1 MQRSRY
7 YGLVGAGVFALGAG
21 TLMTFLIIA
30 NRREPIPEAPDGPTP
45 PDIRDAL
52 PNQATQGALAGKDLL
67 VQMMDK
73 DDPTR
78 QSGELRAAVIDPTP
92 IPGHYA
98 VDKPQIW
105 MFLDSG
111 KTLFVRADSGQLVMP
126 SRRQEPESGVL
137 RGAVEIRIYDT
148 IGVGDESTLGPPS
161 LVAKTP
167 MLTFD
172 TTVPEMESP
181 QPFTVEGRGIRFE
194 GKSLRVLA
202 SQTRERLELVEVL
215 GGGTLVYTPPKKS
228 EARMSPGLQGTR
240 HASGPRGEAGVF
252 TTRGS
257 ASGSTVTLAS
267 YSQDGAAERSN
278 EPDGKPGPT
287 EPPNIVNYMTTFAD
301 TVTVQQGER
310 RLEGDRLDVWAR
322 LVDGRL
328 PEDAVGGSA
337 PSEKDESA
345 PTSGESKK
353 PDAKPE
359 QQPSQGAE
367 VAKDPAPATSPDD
380 QTVTMTWTGPMV
392 ARPVADDVREL
403 ESNHVHLRVTA
414 EKRGVVTMAD
424 TATGAAGRCN
434 VLDYAATT
442 QDLGLSASG
451 VSLATLQMP
460 GQGRISA
467 TRIEQNLGSGIGY
480 VAGAGLIEALSD
492 EADSG
497 NDPRRGM
504 ARWSD
509 SATFMFEVEDG
520 SMTDRIREAILLG
533 DVNASSQG
541 SSLAGDSVHAYFAS
555 GEGATPSLSRMRA
568 DGSVR
573 TGDAK
578 GNALESETLDV
589 AFNAPTGSEGG
600 EADPSVATAIGSVKV
615 TSSAGDT
622 VTAAFLEA
630 ELGRDAEG
638 ELGARTVRAEEWVE
652 VNTAAG
658 QRAITP
664 KLVADVP
671 GQVIDLI
678 GAGSVASQSK
688 DGLRTQVTGDSIRLF
703 GLSRA
708 IDVNSGGTFVHGPD
722 ATQIPGSRSSDTA
735 PRTIDARWTQSMRF
749 SDEQGTLEARGD
761 VHAESTVGAFE
772 RHVLDADAISARI
785 MPASDHERL
794 AREAREQDLP
804 TPERPVLFAEARVDP
819 TLPSGGTESRVQA
832 VYYARPSPEAALS
845 GPVVETEP
853 RIERLFQ
860 AQGATITADNQGG
873 VVAIPGP
880 GRFVVADLREPD
892 ASGSS
897 DSSGAP
903 GSMRGRTLFEWAG
916 SMRFDRDPGVVRL
929 TEQATMVQRRPD
941 DGGVLNVNADELE
954 ARVRPASD
962 AAAAST
968 TAPGAEMELT
978 GVTARRNVVVI
989 ERTGNPLTLNREVQA
1004 EILDYDTVRA
1014 TAEATSPQGGLVT
1027 LFETSRGVPISAKS
1041 IFWDLAR
1048 DRVEIRGMTT
1058 VTSPR

>member
-1 MQRSRY
+1 MQRSRF
-7 YGLVGAGVFALGAG
+7 YGLVGAGTFAVCAG
-21 TLMTFLIIA
+21 TLLTFFILA
-30 NRREPIPEAPDGPTP
+30 NQRAPAPETTDDPSP

-52 PNQATQGALAGKDLL
+52 PNQSTQGALAGKDLL

-73 DDPTR
+73 EDPTR

-98 VDKPQIW
+98 VEKPQIW

-167 MLTFD
+167 LLTFD

-215 GGGTLVYTPPKKS
+215 GGGSLVYTPPKKS
-228 EARMSPGLQGTR
+228 EASVRPGPQRTR
-240 HASGPRGEAGVF
+240 HASGSFGESSAFGSRGAGRSSTIALVGF
-252 TTRGS
+252 T
-257 ASGSTVTLAS
+257 
-267 YSQDGAAERSN
+267 QDGTADESN
-278 EPDGKPGPT
+278 KPSEEQAPS
-287 EPPNIVNYMTTFAD
+287 EPPNIVNYMTTFAES
-301 TVTVQQGER
+301 VTVEQGER

-328 PEDAVGGSA
+328 PEDAIGGSA
-337 PSEKDESA
+337 PADK
-345 PTSGESKK
+345 GK
-353 PDAKPE
+353 
-359 QQPSQGAE
+359 
-367 VAKDPAPATSPDD
+367 PAPASEPETRTDLEPAPQPVDEAEKSTPPPAKAPSGAND

-392 ARPVADDVREL
+392 ARPVADDAREL
-403 ESNHVHLRVTA
+403 ETNHVHLRVTA
-414 EKRGVVTMAD
+414 EQRGVVTMAD
-424 TATGAAGRCN
+424 NATGASGRCN
-434 VLDYAATT
+434 VLDYGATT
-442 QDLGLSASG
+442 QDLGLGASG
-451 VSLATLQMP
+451 VALATLQMP

-467 TRIEQNLGSGIGY
+467 TRIEQNLGSGLGH
-480 VAGAGLIEALSD
+480 VRGAGLIEALS
-492 EADSG
+492 EEPDSDR
-497 NDPRRGM
+497 DPRRPM
-504 ARWSD
+504 ARWTD
-509 SATFMFEVEDG
+509 SATFVFQVDDG
-520 SMTDRIREAILLG
+520 RMTDRINEAILLG
-533 DVNASSQG
+533 DVSASSQG
-541 SSLAGDSVHAYFAS
+541 SSLEGDSVHAYFAANES
-555 GEGATPSLSRMRA
+555 DAPALSRMRA
-568 DGSVR
+568 DGAVR
-573 TGDAK
+573 TRDAK
-578 GNALESETLDV
+578 GNALEAETLDV
-589 AFNAPTGSEGG
+589 AFTPPDESDGQ

-615 TSSAGDT
+615 TSAAGDT

-652 VNTAAG
+652 VSTAAG
-658 QRAITP
+658 QKAITP
-664 KLVADVP
+664 KLIADVP

-688 DGLRTQVTGDSIRLF
+688 DGLKTEVTGESIRLF

-708 IDVNSGGTFVHGPD
+708 IEVHSAGAFVHGPD
-722 ATQIPGSRSSDTA
+722 GSPASDSTSPGVA
-735 PRTIDARWTQSMRF
+735 PRTIDARWTHGMKF
-749 SDEQGTLEARGD
+749 SDERGTLEARGD
-761 VHAESTVGAFE
+761 VHAVSTVGAFE
-772 RHVLDADAISARI
+772 RHQLDADAIDARI
-785 MPASDHERL
+785 MPASEHERL
-794 AREAREQDLP
+794 AREAKQQDLP
-804 TPERPVLFAEARVDP
+804 TPERPLLFAEARVDT

-832 VYYARPSPEAALS
+832 VYYARPSADRALS

-860 AQGATITADNQGG
+860 AQGATITADNQSG
-873 VVAIPGP
+873 VVEIPGP

-892 ASGSS
+892 ASSSPDSPGS
-897 DSSGAP
+897 P

-929 TEQATMVQRRPD
+929 SERATMVQRRLGE
-941 DGGVLNVNADELE
+941 GGVLNVHADELE
-954 ARVRPASD
+954 ARVRPGSD
-962 AAAAST
+962 TPAGA
-968 TAPGAEMELT
+968 APGSGMELT
-978 GVTARRNVVVI
+978 GVTARRNVVVT
-989 ERTGNPLTLNREVQA
+989 ERTGSPLTLSREVQA
-1004 EILDYDTVRA
+1004 DLLDYDTVFA

-1048 DRVEIRGMTT
+1048 DRVEIRGMTS